1 MGFDVAVEIIANKV
15 IVAVIYDRADEGG
28 ELVCITESA
37 GADGVE
43 DLLEVRID
51 GVLAVVVGVAEVLD
65 VFREVA
71 EEENVRV
78 ANFAGNFDL
87 QIVSLERITVMGIV
101 SSHWH
106 HRKYR

>member
-1 MGFDVAVEIIANKV
+1 M
-15 IVAVIYDRADEGG
+15 IYDGADKGG
-28 ELVCITESA
+28 ELVCVTEGT

-43 DLLEVRID
+43 DLLEVRVD
-51 GVLAVVVGVAEVLD
+51 GVLTVVVGVAEVLD
-65 VFREVA
+65 VLGEVA
-71 EEENVRV
+71 EEEDVRV

-87 QIVSLERITVMGIV
+87 KMVSLARTTVIGIV